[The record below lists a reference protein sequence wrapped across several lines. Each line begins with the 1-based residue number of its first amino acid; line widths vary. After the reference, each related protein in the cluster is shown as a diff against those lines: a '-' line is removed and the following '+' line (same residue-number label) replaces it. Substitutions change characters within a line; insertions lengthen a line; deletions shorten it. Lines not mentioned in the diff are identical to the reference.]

1 MKYLSDSELRIG
13 NLVFDST
20 GNTTKVESIIPEHKR
35 IRYGIPINEKRLLN
49 FGFEYKKTPL
59 TNQYTLK
66 EIRINYVIGG
76 KLKGKKYLVYANK
89 IQIDNFG
96 HIKYIHELQNFYYQL
111 TGTEL
116 IIK

>member
-1 MKYLSDSELRIG
+1 MRYLKDSELRIG

-20 GNTTKVESIIPEHKR
+20 GNTTKVESIIPEHNR

-49 FGFEYKKTPL
+49 FGFEYKKTAL
-59 TNQYTLK
+59 SNNYKLK
-66 EIRINYVIGG
+66 EFRITYVIEG

-89 IQIDNFG
+89 IQMNNFG